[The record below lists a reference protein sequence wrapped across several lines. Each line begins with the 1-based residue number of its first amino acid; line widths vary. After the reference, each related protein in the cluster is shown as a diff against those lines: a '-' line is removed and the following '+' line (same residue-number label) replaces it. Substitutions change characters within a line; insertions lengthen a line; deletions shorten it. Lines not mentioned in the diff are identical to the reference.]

1 MKYPWYGV
9 DSKFFG
15 GIFWGLHDEGIFYNL
30 EEAKARYD
38 EVELDDLHAEV
49 TLTEFHE
56 DSCKILYSKKREL
69 KQPTPETMGR
79 VHYTSIK
86 GGFKDR

>member
-15 GIFWGLHDEGIFYNL
+15 GIYWSPRDEGVFDSL
-30 EEAKARYD
+30 EEAKERYD
-38 EVELDDLHAEV
+38 SIDLDELHAEV

-56 DSCKILYSKKREL
+56 NSCKVLYSKSREL

-79 VHYTSIK
+79 AKYTAKK
-86 GGFKDR
+86 GRFQV